1 MEELISVVIPAYNI
15 EKYIAKTLDSVLAQT
30 HQNLQIIVVNDGS
43 KDNTG
48 KILDEYARKDSR
60 IKVIH
65 KENGGVTSARLRGIA
80 EAQGQYIGFV
90 DGDDYIEPQMY
101 ERLLENMLAH
111 QGDISHCG
119 YQMVFP
125 NGRID
130 YYHNTGKTVIEKGDQ
145 GCADLLDGR
154 FVEPALVNK
163 LYRTDLF
170 RGLAEWIDTSVHFN
184 EDLLMNFY
192 LFRQAKTAVF
202 EDVCFYHYVLRRGS
216 AATSGRNEHAFK
228 DPLRV
233 QQILERQTREN
244 PLWNRVAHRR
254 LMYQLVS
261 SATMSVG
268 QYKEIIKPLRKEA
281 RKELRRNLWK
291 TLKGN
296 SCGFKLKVMVLWV
309 AIWPDSYGWIHRLY
323 AKITGGDR
331 KYAVE

>member
-1 MEELISVVIPAYNI
+1 MEDLISVVIPAYNI
-15 EKYIAKTLDSVLAQT
+15 EKYIAKTLDGVLAQT

-80 EAQGQYIGFV
+80 AAQGQYIGFV

-111 QGDISHCG
+111 HAEISHCG

-125 NGRID
+125 NGKAD
-130 YYHNTGKTVIEKGDQ
+130 YYYNSGKVVVTTDEQ
-145 GCADLLDGR
+145 SCEELLGGGV
-154 FVEPALVNK
+154 VEPGLWNK
-163 LYRTDLF
+163 LYRRELF
-170 RGLAEWIDTSVHFN
+170 QGLGEWMDTSIRIN

-192 LFRQAKTAVF
+192 LFRQVQTVVF
-202 EDVCFYHYVLRRGS
+202 EDVCPYHYVLRPGS
-216 AATSGRNEHAFK
+216 ASTSRISEHKLK

-233 QQILERQTREN
+233 QRMLYGETLEN
-244 PLWNRVAHRR
+244 PRWNRAVQKR

-261 SATMSVG
+261 SATIALG
-268 QYKEIIKPLRKEA
+268 NQKEMIKPFRKEA